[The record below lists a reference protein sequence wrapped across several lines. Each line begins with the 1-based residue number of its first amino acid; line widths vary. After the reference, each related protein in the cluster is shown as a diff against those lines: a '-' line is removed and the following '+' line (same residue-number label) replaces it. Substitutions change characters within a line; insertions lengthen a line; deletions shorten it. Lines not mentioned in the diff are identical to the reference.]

1 MATIMIKDLVDSTEL
16 DQEAMSV
23 IYGGARS
30 THAAATRKLELRAKK
45 KNSLLDHAREN
56 QRRLTF

>member
-1 MATIMIKDLVDSTEL
+1 MATIMIGDLVDSIEL

-30 THAAATRKLELRAKK
+30 TRTSTALKFEQRAKK
-45 KNSLLDHAREN
+45 KSSLMDHAREN
-56 QRRLTF
+56 QRRPRF